1 MLQFLPCYVG
11 YHVCAFFLS
20 RVQAINSDTYIYPR
34 MPARARPHT
43 NTHTHINICM
53 TDDWEAMFPSC
64 EHNFIQVDNGTN
76 NADWH
81 ITVMTWLTKSYWID
95 FCPTQIHLRLS
106 AVTST
111 ISHTGGPKHAVHVT
125 SRTMD
130 NCSLQLPT
138 PFGSSVVTRSDNVLF
153 NSSWSFTIFI
163 QLFDTNVLRWQM
175 ERRIELRVSAYIYRL
190 SYVTVT
196 APCSRESVQH
206 WGGYTTLASTWR
218 LGSMRPFY
226 TLPMT
231 KFLVSDTRPGNL
243 RETVVGYSL
252 HSHKHSA
259 ISNPM
264 KNKVRSYFLVAVY
277 TLSCTC

>member
-130 NCSLQLPT
+130 NCSLQLLTPLGRLYVPVQITCYSIAADRLLYSYSCLTPT
-138 PFGSSVVTRSDNVLF
+138 YFVGIWRG
-153 NSSWSFTIFI
+153 
-163 QLFDTNVLRWQM
+163 
-175 ERRIELRVSAYIYRL
+175 RL
-190 SYVTVT
+190 SWASQLISTVFLT
-196 APCSRESVQH
+196 LLSQHRAVVNLSNTGAAIQH
-206 WGGYTTLASTWR
+206 WLLLDAWEVWDPSTHYPWRSFWFLTL
-218 LGSMRPFY
+218 
-226 TLPMT
+226 
-231 KFLVSDTRPGNL
+231 D
-243 RETVVGYSL
+243 RETSGKL
-252 HSHKHSA
+252 
-259 ISNPM
+259 
-264 KNKVRSYFLVAVY
+264 
-277 TLSCTC
+277 